1 MNHPVNSSLS
11 RHYTFLIAL
20 QLQDQSRRPTANVKY
35 ERASRFFIT
44 FPLWFS
50 NHSNR
55 YSSIHHSLSLSLSPF
70 VLAHFDARTNDTS
83 VDNFSIRTVVESSL
97 SHRTGKIKNLRSK
110 SERNARRFD
119 FPLFIHGNESWF
131 PRLSE
136 LVRQLI
142 VFYRNVYSYV
152 TWRANAE
159 QHDCGEQ
166 TKRGDLSRWPCSGQ
180 ISTTYSVVKELT
192 VRYNLVISDHFHEE
206 EETVKRGR
214 ITWSTSIPSRFPP
227 RLSSANE

>member
-1 MNHPVNSSLS
+1 M
-11 RHYTFLIAL
+11 REQTI
-20 QLQDQSRRPTANVKY
+20 R
-35 ERASRFFIT
+35 
-44 FPLWFS
+44 LWILFS
-50 NHSNR
+50 
-55 YSSIHHSLSLSLSPF
+55 
-70 VLAHFDARTNDTS
+70 S

-97 SHRTGKIKNLRSK
+97 SYGENYLRSK
-110 SERNARRFD
+110 SERNAGRFD

-159 QHDCGEQ
+159 QRDCGEQ
-166 TKRGDLSRWPCSGQ
+166 TKRGDLSQWPCSGQ
-180 ISTTYSVVKELT
+180 ISTAYSVVKELT

-206 EETVKRGR
+206 EEIVKRGR